1 MIEFVGF
8 EVAEDP
14 RETAPFD
21 GFASVSASPE
31 PSGHRDDVV
40 AVADPQTT
48 SRSRGVMLEPPLNAS
63 PTVTLGGVASVA
75 PGQLSVRVAVGP
87 GYPAIAAMLT
97 GPDAGAE
104 VAVVSLD
111 GDGVATIDVNRAP
124 WSEVQL
130 TWFIVEPS

>member
-8 EVAEDP
+8 DVAEDP

-21 GFASVSASPE
+21 GFASFSPAPE
-31 PSGHRDDVV
+31 PVRDRDAVV
-40 AVADPQTT
+40 AVADPPVTT
-48 SRSRGVMLEPPLNAS
+48 RSRGVMLEPRLNMS
-63 PTVTLGGVASVA
+63 STVTLGGVTSIA
-75 PGQLSVRVAVGP
+75 PGQLSVSVVVGP

-111 GDGVATIDVNRAP
+111 GDGVATIDLNRAP

-130 TWFIVEPS
+130 TWFVVEQS